1 MNRLAITLLILLS
14 ACSSQMLAPA
24 AVYDLVECADGTI
37 APAHLCPQRTI
48 RLPAQI
54 QQVHE
59 VAYITA
65 PAATVHI
72 EEVNVKETKETPM
85 PTETIMQRLL
95 DKAPSAYWFNDGQY
109 TIYASN
115 EMRSTG
121 EWKEHPFTLPG
132 LLYWNVS
139 SNQTFLYLSDI
150 PDRWWQR
157 HKYHIDAPRNSY
169 EVESDPM
176 NYQAGLFQLN
186 LDRNKLLDFARIPTQ
201 LHRYF
206 TGLADWATPGLY
218 FAFYVESPIEWM
230 QRYSNEQPLAIDITE
245 RDLPTPGGAI
255 KSSLSI
261 HYTSVERPHMEF
273 VPHQNSYILSK
284 EVPSQVIFRFD
295 NKNIPAVIDEV
306 TEDGMLLRRHTYQ
319 LEDTHT
325 YNGQQNSPVSAHI
338 AQLPQHVILT
348 LNDYDIW
355 LESLER

>member
-59 VAYITA
+59 VAYLPA

-176 NYQAGLFQLN
+176 NYQAGLFQLD
-186 LDRNKLLDFARIPTQ
+186 LSRDKFFDFARMPPQ

-206 TGLADWATPGLY
+206 LGLPDWSVPALY
-218 FAFYVESPIEWM
+218 LPFYVESPIEWM
-230 QRYSNEQPLAIDITE
+230 QKYANEQPLAIDVTE
-245 RDLPTPGGAI
+245 RDLPTPGKTT

-261 HYTSVERPHMEF
+261 HYA
-273 VPHQNSYILSK
+273 SK
-284 EVPSQVIFRFD
+284 ESTKKLVYPNKDSYLSIKHTPEQVIFRFD
-295 NKNIPAVIDEV
+295 HRNIPVIIDEV
-306 TEDGMLLRRHTYQ
+306 SEDGNLIRRNTYQ
-319 LEDTHT
+319 LETTHL
-325 YNGQQNSPVSAHI
+325 NDGNHREPVSEHI
-338 AQLPQHVILT
+338 ARLPPHIILT

-355 LESLER
+355 LESLES